1 MKQKIDFIIDR
12 ACTSDAAAVFYIEK
26 ECFSLPWSETQVE
39 EEIKK
44 ENVIFLVAKGDDCIL
59 GYVSGQ
65 MILDE
70 FYISNIAVTEKYRG
84 FGIASALLEK
94 LIIEIEKQPCAFAT
108 LEVRYSNDTAR
119 KLYEKFGFINLGT
132 RKDFYSHPKED
143 ACIYTLYISEN
154 EVNHL

>member
-1 MKQKIDFIIDR
+1 MKQKINFIIDR
-12 ACTSDAAAVFYIEK
+12 ACVSDATTVAYIEK
-26 ECFSLPWSETQVE
+26 ECFSSPWSETQIK

-44 ENVIFLVAKGDDCIL
+44 ENVIFLVAKTEECIL

-84 FGIASALLEK
+84 CGIASALLEK
-94 LIIEIEKQPCAFAT
+94 LIIKIKKQPCVFAT
-108 LEVRYSNDTAR
+108 LEVRFSNDAAR

-132 RKDFYSHPKED
+132 RKDFYSYPKED
-143 ACIYTLYISEN
+143 ACIYTLYFNEN